1 MSPDLESWRRSS
13 FSSSGADCVE
23 LGKIGVVRDSKNP
36 EGATIRAD
44 LGAFVAAVKADRLI
58 R

>member
-1 MSPDLESWRRSS
+1 MPLESWRRSS

-23 LGKIGVVRDSKNP
+23 LAKAGVVRDSKNP
-36 EGATIRAD
+36 TGATIRVD
-44 LGAFVAAVKADRLI
+44 LGALVKAVKTDRLA